1 MSLSDEFRIGP
12 FSIGDLIALGG
23 VVFMSGALFWRVAAL
38 EREDTRQQADSE
50 RVVLRLQSLEQVIP
64 SNYIRREDYREDMRE
79 ITTLLQR
86 VEAKIDGKA
95 DRP

>member
-79 ITTLLQR
+79 IKTLLQR

>member
-1 MSLSDEFRIGP
+1 VSLSDEFRIGP

-79 ITTLLQR
+79 IKTLLQR